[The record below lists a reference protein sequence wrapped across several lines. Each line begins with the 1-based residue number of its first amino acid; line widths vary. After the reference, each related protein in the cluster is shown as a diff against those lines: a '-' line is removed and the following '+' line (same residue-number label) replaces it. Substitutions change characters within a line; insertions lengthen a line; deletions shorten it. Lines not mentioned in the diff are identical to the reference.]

1 MTKHQTQ
8 LTSSEIAS
16 IWTGYMND
24 SMSKCILSYFLKQ
37 IEDED
42 IRPVI
47 QFAYDIS
54 FKHLEKLANIFKQ
67 EKLPI
72 PTAFT
77 MGHDVNLN
85 APRLFTDSFM
95 LTYINHM
102 AKAGM
107 LAYSGFVSMSAREDI
122 RTYFI
127 TGLQEVSALFNQ
139 SSIVALSKG
148 VFIRSPYISY
158 PTTTDYVDSKQY
170 LSGFSFFSKQR
181 PLNSMEISH
190 LFMNIQTN
198 LIGAKL
204 SLAFGQTSPR
214 KDVQDW
220 MIRGSKIAEKHI
232 QIFTKALL
240 NNDIQSPISS
250 DIAISDSTIPA
261 FSDKLTMFHMSFLTA
276 AGTGNYATAAAA
288 SQRSDLF
295 LNYERLSF
303 EIAQYAKDGADIMI
317 RHNWL
322 EQPLGT
328 KDKEQLAK
336 KKE

>member
-1 MTKHQTQ
+1 
-8 LTSSEIAS
+8 
-16 IWTGYMND
+16 
-24 SMSKCILSYFLKQ
+24 
-37 IEDED
+37 
-42 IRPVI
+42 
-47 QFAYDIS
+47 
-54 FKHLEKLANIFKQ
+54 
-67 EKLPI
+67 
-72 PTAFT
+72 
-77 MGHDVNLN
+77 
-85 APRLFTDSFM
+85 
-95 LTYINHM
+95 M

-127 TGLQEVSALFNQ
+127 AGLQEVSALFNQ

-148 VFIRSPYISY
+148 IFIRSPYIAY

-170 LSGFSFFSKQR
+170 LSGFSFFSKQW

-204 SLAFGQTSPR
+204 SLAFAQTSPR

-261 FSDKLTMFHMSFLTA
+261 FSDKLAMFHMSILTA
-276 AGTGNYATAAAA
+276 AGSGNYATAAAA

-303 EIAQYAKDGADIMI
+303 EIAQYAKDGVDIMI
-317 RHNWL
+317 RHKWL
-322 EQPLGT
+322 EQPPGT

>member
-1 MTKHQTQ
+1 MTKHHTQ

-24 SMSKCILSYFLKQ
+24 SMSKCILSYFLNQ

-42 IRPVI
+42 IRTVI

-54 FKHLEKLANIFKQ
+54 FKHLEKLTNIFQQ

-85 APRLFTDSFM
+85 APHLFTDSFM
-95 LTYINHM
+95 LIYINHM

-139 SSIVALSKG
+139 SSIFALSKG

-204 SLAFGQTSPR
+204 SLAFAQTSPR

-250 DIAISDSTIPA
+250 DIAISDSTIPT

-276 AGTGNYATAAAA
+276 AGPGNYATAAAA

-317 RHNWL
+317 RHEWL
-322 EQPLGT
+322 EQPPGT